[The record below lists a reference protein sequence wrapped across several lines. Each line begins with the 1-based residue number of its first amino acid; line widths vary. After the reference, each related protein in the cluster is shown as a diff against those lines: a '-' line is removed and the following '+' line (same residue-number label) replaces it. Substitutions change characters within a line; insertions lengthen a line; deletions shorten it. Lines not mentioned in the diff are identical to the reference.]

1 LDARSQANVGEAE
14 FGFVVPFCDVKNDVR
29 AVPLGLVFDEV
40 NVTVHDV
47 PGDFLTRHELS
58 DLLGAAVTV
67 LVMELELGTKFV
79 GTAFDHLPEPQET
92 C

>member
-1 LDARSQANVGEAE
+1 MGEAE
-14 FGFVVPFCDVKNDVR
+14 FGLVVPFCHVKNDVR

-58 DLLGAAVTV
+58 DLLGAAVAV